1 MISISNTGILGEE
14 EEEEEEEE
22 SWETQRWARN
32 DIEQRSKKETEK
44 KSTGNYCGVHCSGS
58 TRRAQVLL
66 HGRR

>member
-1 MISISNTGILGEE
+1 MISISNTGILGE

-44 KSTGNYCGVHCSGS
+44 TGNYCGVHCSGS
-58 TRRAQVLL
+58 TLRAQVLL
-66 HGRR
+66 HGIR